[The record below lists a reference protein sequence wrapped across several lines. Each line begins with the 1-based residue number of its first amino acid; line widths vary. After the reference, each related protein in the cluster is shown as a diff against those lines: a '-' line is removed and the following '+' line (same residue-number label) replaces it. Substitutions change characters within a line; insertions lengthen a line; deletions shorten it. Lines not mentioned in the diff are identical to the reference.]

1 MNGTLLL
8 PLFIKLQSIR
18 WLCTYVHLP
27 SGLHVNKQIS
37 CGSNYTL
44 KETFSSISTLEA
56 HNTSSRVIIL
66 CIRLLYHLAKN
77 FKTCKKIIC
86 QPFLERQEICHPKI
100 KTIYYTIDQGKIL
113 IILMVLSYITFNA
126 LSYDVR
132 IFLKLNQN
140 ISEYICLNLLNTL
153 LSWLS
158 CFWGIIFSPYEEMSS
173 EYCYWKHLWCEEY
186 IFYFNNKIR
195 IMKSKKNVHVL
206 ININKHHLFK
216 LNVE

>member
-1 MNGTLLL
+1 MCSYFNEWDTSFTPFHKTSKYKMIVHVCTSTFRLTRKQTDIVW
-8 PLFIKLQSIR
+8 IKLHAEGNIQFNFNPWSAQHE
-18 WLCTYVHLP
+18 LSSYH
-27 SGLHVNKQIS
+27 SG
-37 CGSNYTL
+37 
-44 KETFSSISTLEA
+44 F
-56 HNTSSRVIIL
+56 IL

-126 LSYDVR
+126 LSDVR

-195 IMKSKKNVHVL
+195 IMKSKKAYMC
-206 ININKHHLFK
+206 
-216 LNVE
+216 